1 LYANVEN
8 PLGFTKGFP
17 YEKGALFMAAAILY
31 RDELKEYDFGPGH
44 PFRGERFKSF
54 MSLLEKR
61 LPPDDYYQIRT
72 AEPAT
77 TEDLLKIC
85 DQDYIDFTRE
95 YFHAA
100 HGGWVGYYENFNRYH
115 SLDNKPMGIPGNVEE
130 AARLIVGQAKEACD
144 LVQRDQYKQVVSIG
158 GGLHHAKRRFGEG
171 FCIYNDVAFAGVYL
185 VENYQLERVMV
196 LDTDA
201 HAGNGTA
208 EYFRASPNILYVD
221 IHQDPRTMYPGT
233 GFISDIGVD
242 AGKGLTVN
250 IPMPVRAGDASYL
263 KVLDEIVLPLAT
275 EFKPE
280 IIIRNGGSD
289 PYYDDGLTHLGMT
302 IAGFRMMGE
311 KVHEIAEIC
320 QGKQIDLL
328 TSGYNES
335 ILPFAWLSLVS
346 GLADL
351 PVAVEEP
358 KPIPAQ
364 LQIDLVLPQI
374 ENVIKEVKTHL
385 RQYWKC
391 FR

>member
-1 LYANVEN
+1 MV
-8 PLGFTKGFP
+8 
-17 YEKGALFMAAAILY
+17 AAILY

-44 PFRGERFKSF
+44 PFRGERFKLF
-54 MSLLEKR
+54 MELLKHR
-61 LPPDDYYQIRT
+61 LPSDDYYQIRA

-115 SLDNKPMGIPGNVEE
+115 SLDNKPMGIPGDVEE
-130 AARLIVGQAKEACD
+130 AARLIVGQAKAACD
-144 LVQRDQYKQVVSIG
+144 LVQSGRYKKVLSLG

-171 FCIYNDVAFAGVYL
+171 FCIYNDVAFAGLYL
-185 VENYQLERVMV
+185 VEKYQLSRVMV

-208 EYFRASPNILYVD
+208 EYFRANPHILFVD
-221 IHQDPRTMYPGT
+221 IHQDPRTIYPGT
-233 GFISDIGVD
+233 GFTSDIGVER
-242 AGKGLTVN
+242 GKGLTVN
-250 IPMPVRAGDASYL
+250 IPMPVRAGDVSYIR
-263 KVLDEIVLPLAT
+263 VFDEIVLPLCN
-275 EFKPE
+275 EFEPE
-280 IIIRNGGSD
+280 LIIRNGGSD
-289 PYYDDGLTHLGMT
+289 PYFDDGLTHLGMT
-302 IAGFRMMGE
+302 IAGFRTMGE
-311 KVHEIAEIC
+311 KVRKMAEIC

-335 ILPFAWLSLVS
+335 IFPYAWLSLFS

-351 PVAVEEP
+351 PVTVEEP
-358 KPIPAQ
+358 IAVPVQ
-364 LQIDLVLPQI
+364 LQSDLAFA
-374 ENVIKEVKTHL
+374 ETEKVIKEVKTHL

-391 FR
+391 FN